1 MASGWIKHLSA
12 RLCPAG
18 ITQLSAKSQAELLH
32 MSFSRLRFSVY
43 MMPLIALP
51 LLAYFGWR
59 SEAAPV
65 LVWGLGYLLLAIVV
79 RRLAGRY
86 AADQDRLSHQA
97 LVQRW
102 LPRVQQLAWLHGA
115 GLGSSVIAMAP
126 GASEEFRMLLYVV
139 IAHIVATN
147 TTHQTPTFG
156 IFLRFFALGWHI
168 PLLLMYRLFPDLWQI
183 AIPLGLIYSLVI
195 YRHALTSHR
204 FAIEQVQLKENSELL
219 AGQFRAAKEQAEAAL
234 QEKNLFLTTASHDL
248 RQPLH
253 AMSMLVEAIVLRN
266 QQTAVV
272 PLLTDLKH
280 CMASMNQMFNALL
293 DLSRLEAGALPQRA
307 APVALHTLLGDT
319 VVLFREQAIQRGLT
333 LRMRV
338 PRGEAMVWADQALV
352 RQAVVNLVHNALR
365 YTQRGGI
372 LIGLRR
378 RATGWQIDVWDTGV
392 GIAAEDGEQIFS
404 PYFRNEHA
412 WRIDS
417 AGHGLGL
424 AVVAQ
429 CARLMDA
436 TLGFQSRLGQGS
448 HFWLR
453 IPAHLSAAAEVP
465 SPPTAPVALVA
476 PLAPLG
482 GRCLVLDD
490 DPQVIGAWKALL
502 QGWGVEGRCAT
513 TAEQAMQ
520 HLNSGFVPGAIFCD
534 QRLRSGESGFDIL
547 RVLLARCPS
556 ASGAMVSGEIN
567 SPELQDAQDE
577 GYLVLRKP
585 LDTGQ
590 LHAILATWL
599 RHDRQ
604 HPPPVA
610 DTCPAHGLAG

>member
-1 MASGWIKHLSA
+1 MASGWWDQA
-12 RLCPAG
+12 RAVLCPAG
-18 ITQLSAKSQAELLH
+18 ITRLGAKSQAELLD

-59 SEAAPV
+59 IEAVPV
-65 LVWGLGYLLLAIVV
+65 LAWGLGYLLLAGAV
-79 RRLAGRY
+79 RCLAHRY
-86 AADQDRLSHQA
+86 TGEQGRLSHPA
-97 LVQRW
+97 LVKRW
-102 LPRVQQLAWLHGA
+102 LPRVQNLAWVHGA
-115 GLGSSVIAMAP
+115 GLGSSVMAMAP

-168 PLLLMYRLFPDLWQI
+168 PLLLIFWLFPDLWPI
-183 AIPLGLIYSLVI
+183 AIPLALIYSLVI

-204 FAIEQVQLKENSELL
+204 FAIEQVQLKEHSERL

-248 RQPLH
+248 RQPIH
-253 AMSMLVEAIVLRN
+253 AMSMLVEAIALRN
-266 QQTAVV
+266 QNTAIA
-272 PLLTDLKH
+272 PLLGDLKH
-280 CMASMNQMFNALL
+280 CMVSMNQMFNALL
-293 DLSRLEAGALPQRA
+293 DLSRLDADAPPQRA
-307 APVALHTLLGDT
+307 APLVLHTLVRDT
-319 VVLFREQAIQRGLT
+319 VTLFREQAIQRGLA

-338 PRGEAMVWADQALV
+338 PQGEALVWADHALV
-352 RQAVVNLVHNALR
+352 RQALVNLVHNALR
-365 YTQRGGI
+365 YTQQGGI

-378 RATGWQIDVWDTGV
+378 RAAGWQIDVWDTGI
-392 GIAAEDGEQIFS
+392 GIAAEDKEQIFS

-424 AVVAQ
+424 AVVAR
-429 CARLMDA
+429 CARLMNA
-436 TLGFQSRLGQGS
+436 TLGFQSRLGRGS
-448 HFWLR
+448 HFWLC
-453 IPAHLSAAAEVP
+453 IPALQVGVAETQSQTAASVALDCVG
-465 SPPTAPVALVA
+465 APV
-476 PLAPLG
+476 APLG

-502 QGWGVEGRCAT
+502 EGWGVDARYAAS
-513 TAEQAMQ
+513 AEVAMN
-520 HLNSGFVPGAIFCD
+520 HLNTGFAPDAIFCD
-534 QRLRSGESGFDIL
+534 QRLRSGESGFDVL
-547 RVLLARCPS
+547 RALLARCPG

-567 SPELQDAQDE
+567 SPELQDAQEE

-585 LDTGQ
+585 LDTAQ
-590 LHAILATWL
+590 LRAVLTTWAV
-599 RHDRQ
+599 R
-604 HPPPVA
+604 
-610 DTCPAHGLAG
+610 

>member
-1 MASGWIKHLSA
+1 MIASGWLAQAAAK
-12 RLCPAG
+12 LCPAD
-18 ITQLSAKSQAELLH
+18 IHRLSAKSQAELLD

-51 LLAYFGWR
+51 LVAYFGWR
-59 SEAAPV
+59 SEALPV
-65 LVWGLGYLLLAIVV
+65 LVWAMGYLLLAIVV
-79 RRLAGRY
+79 RRLADRY
-86 AADQDRLSHQA
+86 AGEQGRLSHQA

-102 LPRVQQLAWLHGA
+102 LPQVQNLAWLHGA

-156 IFLRFFALGWHI
+156 IFLRFFAFSWHTA
-168 PLLLMYRLFPDLWQI
+168 LLLIYWLFPDLWHI
-183 AIPLGLIYSLVI
+183 MIPLGLIYSLVI

-248 RQPLH
+248 RQPIH
-253 AMSMLVEAIVLRN
+253 AMSMLVEAIALRN
-266 QQTAVV
+266 QNTAVA
-272 PLLTDLKH
+272 PLLGDLKH

-293 DLSRLEAGALPQRA
+293 DLSRLEAGALPQQR
-307 APVALHTLLGDT
+307 APVALHTLVCDT
-319 VVLFREQAIQRGLT
+319 VTLFREQAVQRGLA

-338 PRGEAMVWADQALV
+338 PPGEAMVWADHALV
-352 RQAVVNLVHNALR
+352 RQALVNLVHNALR

-378 RATGWQIDVWDTGV
+378 RAAGWQIDVWDTGI
-392 GIAAEDGEQIFS
+392 GIAAEDGKQIFS

-424 AVVAQ
+424 AVVAR
-429 CARLMDA
+429 CARLMEA
-436 TLGFQSRLGQGS
+436 TLGFQSRLGHGS

-453 IPAHLSAAAEVP
+453 LPAHQPAAAEARPPQAATAVP
-465 SPPTAPVALVA
+465 VESV
-476 PLAPLG
+476 APLG

-490 DPQVIGAWKALL
+490 DPQVIGAWTALL
-502 QGWGVEGRCAT
+502 EGWGVEARYAAS
-513 TAEQAMQ
+513 AEEAMG
-520 HLNSGFVPGAIFCD
+520 HLNKGFAPAAIFCD
-534 QRLRSGESGFDIL
+534 QRLRSGESGFDVL
-547 RVLLARCPS
+547 RALLARCPA

-567 SPELQDAQDE
+567 SPELRDAQDE

-585 LDTGQ
+585 LDTAQ
-590 LHAILATWL
+590 LRVILKTWL
-599 RHDRQ
+599 APDR
-604 HPPPVA
+604 
-610 DTCPAHGLAG
+610 